1 MQPSFLACGSKIGL
15 KSLSREEVRQLSEC
29 YFQVQCKYIQLSIR
43 YIASNSLC
51 DYASGI
57 YWQICTYIS

>member
-29 YFQVQCKYIQLSIR
+29 YFQVQCKYIQLSIC
-43 YIASNSLC
+43 YIASNSL
-51 DYASGI
+51 I
-57 YWQICTYIS
+57 